1 MFKGYKQ
8 QLIHSFCVF
17 DDRKLS
23 DQSPYFFMREF
34 SNEELSKLLVTKV
47 NQLKEEKEQT
57 QELNE
62 RLEEHLAELE
72 ETTCKLEET
81 QEELKKER
89 DNLEKQVKLKTE
101 QLLKTE
107 KLTAIGELSAR
118 IAHDMRNPLSIIKN
132 TAEMIKTGHK
142 NMDSNDKELWNRHE
156 RAIYRISHQ
165 VDDVLD
171 YVKDR
176 PITKKPAK
184 ISVILHDT
192 LERIEIPN
200 KIKINLP
207 KTDATIPCDSE
218 RLEVVFVN
226 MMMNAI
232 QAIGNKKGEV
242 YINIAD
248 EPCDIVLI
256 SIKDSGP
263 GIPKK
268 LISKIFDP
276 LFTTRQIGTGLGLPS
291 CKNIIEKHGGAI
303 DVVSHKGKGATFL
316 IRLSKKTEWEQISK
330 IGDKEKLTDYITSI
344 GK

>member
-1 MFKGYKQ
+1 
-8 QLIHSFCVF
+8 V
-17 DDRKLS
+17 S

-47 NQLKEEKEQT
+47 GQLKKEKEQT

-89 DNLEKQVKLKTE
+89 DNLTNQVKLKTE

-142 NMDSNDKELWNRHE
+142 NMDSNDKELWTRHE

-192 LERIEIPN
+192 LERIEIPD

-207 KTDATIPCDSE
+207 KTDVTIPCDSE

-226 MMMNAI
+226 MIMNAI

-276 LFTTRQIGTGLGLPS
+276 LFTTRQVGTGLGLPS

-303 DVVSHKGKGATFL
+303 DVSSPKGKGATFL
-316 IRLSKKTEWEQISK
+316 IRLPMKTEWEQISK

-344 GK
+344 R